1 MLNGSVLL
9 AYTFKEYAYYTH
21 LNFCLNLENIIAK
34 FLCLSYG
41 LDQEYDIEPDFYH
54 KTPRGFVIALKW
66 LVLILH
72 LNNYAAELILFKT

>member
-1 MLNGSVLL
+1 MNNTVTTEIDYCVKMKCLL

-21 LNFCLNLENIIAK
+21 LNFYLNLENIIAK

-66 LVLILH
+66 LV
-72 LNNYAAELILFKT
+72 

>member
-1 MLNGSVLL
+1 MNNTVSTEMDYCAKTKCLL

-66 LVLILH
+66 LV
-72 LNNYAAELILFKT
+72 